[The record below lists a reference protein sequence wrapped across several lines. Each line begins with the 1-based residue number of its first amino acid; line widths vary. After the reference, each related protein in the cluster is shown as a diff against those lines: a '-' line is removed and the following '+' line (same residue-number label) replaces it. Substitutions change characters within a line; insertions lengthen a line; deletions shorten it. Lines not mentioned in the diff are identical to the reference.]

1 MFALSVKFQ
10 REWLLLLGS
19 LLVAAALYNHYMGH
33 SVLLL
38 ELVMVAVGTVLAII
52 AAKAIHD
59 STEKEKDRGLITRLL
74 MKIMPEKLVAM
85 FIPTA
90 GFVILLGWSAYKLF
104 VVGENNLRMEDFIV
118 TLFGL
123 SLVLYNLGPSKL
135 HIAQDFAVL
144 YLLFMT
150 IAFVVIWRAYEVF
163 SGESHYRIT
172 SYTEFYIVTSP
183 VAAILNALGFN
194 VHAVLDFEGLG
205 LSNIIEYWHN
215 GVMLRV
221 GIGAGC
227 SGLYSTGL
235 FFSAFLAF
243 VLVRYQRLSWQIGA
257 SFVAGFAVTWLS
269 NIIRMIITVWAGIMW
284 GHPALAFVHSYI
296 GIVIFVVFVT
306 IFWVLIV
313 RWLDK
318 VHEAGRPEEDK
329 TPQPA
334 AQS

>member
-1 MFALSVKFQ
+1 LFALSVKFQ

-38 ELVMVAVGTVLAII
+38 EIIMVAVGTALAII

-59 STEKEKDRGLITRLL
+59 STEEKERGLITRLL
-74 MKIMPEKLVAM
+74 MKIMPEKLVAVL
-85 FIPTA
+85 IPTA

-104 VVGENNLRMEDFIV
+104 VMGENNMRMEDFIV

-123 SLVLYNLGPSKL
+123 SLVLYNLGPSRL
-135 HIAQDFAVL
+135 HLAQDFAVL

-150 IAFVVIWRAYEVF
+150 VAFVIIWRAYEVF

-194 VHAVLDFEGLG
+194 VHALLDFEGLG

-221 GIGAGC
+221 GIGSGC

-243 VLVRYQRLSWQIGA
+243 VFVRYQRLSWQIGA
-257 SFVAGFAVTWLS
+257 SFLAGFAVTWLS

-296 GIVIFVVFVT
+296 GIVIFVVFIT

-318 VHEAGRPEEDK
+318 VHGETGPLDDK
-329 TPQPA
+329 APQTV
-334 AQS
+334 SES